1 MAKFL
6 HFNHVMSC
14 NSSISKQQGN
24 IGTRLWLPDVD
35 SRMIRLKRILA
46 FSSIIC
52 LFYLFSWIRNLIWTL
67 KIAPNWNSWKEFWH
81 FCVFIWLFVLFLSLF
96 WWRRN
101 WIRKLRQIAAAWAA
115 QTASAH
121 GWLTGRPFAGSRQF
135 CLASA
140 VPSLS
145 LIKLMLRNFI
155 FLFACRFSTNF
166 VFSFFSLL
174 LTQQQKQ

>member
-52 LFYLFSWIRNLIWTL
+52 LFSLFWWRRNLIWTL

-81 FCVFIWLFVLFLSLF
+81 FCVFIWLFVLFLCFDEEEQIELGFKIAPNCSGLGSTNRERSRLADRPAF
-96 WWRRN
+96 C
-101 WIRKLRQIAAAWAA
+101 RQQAVLPGLGCAQPQPHQTDAA
-115 QTASAH
+115 QFY
-121 GWLTGRPFAGSRQF
+121 LFF
-135 CLASA
+135 CL
-140 VPSLS
+140 
-145 LIKLMLRNFI
+145 
-155 FLFACRFSTNF
+155 
-166 VFSFFSLL
+166 SFFY
-174 LTQQQKQ
+174 

>member
-52 LFYLFSWIRNLIWTL
+52 LFSLFWWRRNLIWTL

-115 QTASAH
+115 QTARPA
-121 GWLTGRPFAGSRQF
+121 GRPAFCRQQAVLPALGCAQPQPHQTDAAQFYLFF
-135 CLASA
+135 CL
-140 VPSLS
+140 
-145 LIKLMLRNFI
+145 
-155 FLFACRFSTNF
+155 
-166 VFSFFSLL
+166 SFFY
-174 LTQQQKQ
+174 